1 MTTLLEKAGQS
12 IQTLRTRSA
21 EQLNRTLMK
30 VIQQRTNTI
39 IQNICR
45 CGLVNEST
53 IKIHCFEEVE
63 TSFLGEE
70 PHVIN
75 SWIQAILHCWRHMS
89 RPMAFRKQ
97 LKQVC
102 QEQRTQRIA
111 DATNQAS
118 RAATAH
124 DSRSLYEAVRRLT
137 PKQARKAIRFRDTHG
152 HLMLNWT
159 PSRCTLVGR
168 FKLIHRRPR

>member
-75 SWIQAILHCWRHMS
+75 SWIQAILHCWRHMRAGPWHFVNSSNRCAKNNERTGLQMPPTRPPERQQLTIRGVSTRPSEGS
-89 RPMAFRKQ
+89 RP
-97 LKQVC
+97 
-102 QEQRTQRIA
+102 
-111 DATNQAS
+111 S
-118 RAATAH
+118 RRGKLSVSET
-124 DSRSLYEAVRRLT
+124 LT
-137 PKQARKAIRFRDTHG
+137 VI
-152 HLMLNWT
+152 
-159 PSRCTLVGR
+159 SC
-168 FKLIHRRPR
+168 